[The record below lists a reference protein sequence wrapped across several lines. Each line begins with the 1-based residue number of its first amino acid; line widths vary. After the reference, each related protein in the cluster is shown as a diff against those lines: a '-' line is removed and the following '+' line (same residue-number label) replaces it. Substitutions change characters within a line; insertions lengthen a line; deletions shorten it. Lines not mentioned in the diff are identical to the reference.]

1 MFGPSPNTQ
10 SASSPTSNPKIL
22 RSGPPPR
29 RSRRVPPCG
38 ACPQAVVIL
47 QESDGSVR
55 QIFTDG
61 RKHTTDPQPSWMGYS
76 VGRWEGDSLVVDTVG
91 FNDLAWL
98 DASGHPRSEAMR
110 VTERYHRRDFG
121 HLDLQITLDD
131 PKIFTRVFSIKYTLI
146 FVPDSDVAESVCSEN
161 EKDRPHITK

>member
-1 MFGPSPNTQ
+1 
-10 SASSPTSNPKIL
+10 
-22 RSGPPPR
+22 
-29 RSRRVPPCG
+29 
-38 ACPQAVVIL
+38 
-47 QESDGSVR
+47 
-55 QIFTDG
+55 
-61 RKHTTDPQPSWMGYS
+61 MGYS

-121 HLDLQITLDD
+121 HLDLQVTLDD